1 MLFYHSVISEDEDT
15 QRHGLVVIFAGSAE
29 NIEYLPRE
37 QVGDLIKIYKSFPER
52 MAVNHQC
59 LPDGPQYQIL
69 KAIWMILLASKDQRI
84 RTKFH
89 DDLSNLETQYNLM
102 SFGIPIHHIPRTSTG
117 NIKLKNNQQWIKT
130 RNAIDKAR
138 ENSSDP
144 SRLECGIIQNPGR
157 HDVLFS
163 RGGNA
168 TYSGNL
174 EFQQDMSERMKA
186 FKSFPD
192 KDSRQRVRQEVID
205 CVKARGGR
213 FLYLVKGGWWEQV
226 PLDKIHEKITT
237 SFYDLSRRMDSKETN
252 QRQVTSS
259 ATNMFLNESNK
270 RQKVEKGGLTCN
282 FLCV

>member
-1 MLFYHSVISEDEDT
+1 
-15 QRHGLVVIFAGSAE
+15 
-29 NIEYLPRE
+29 
-37 QVGDLIKIYKSFPER
+37 
-52 MAVNHQC
+52 
-59 LPDGPQYQIL
+59 
-69 KAIWMILLASKDQRI
+69 
-84 RTKFH
+84 
-89 DDLSNLETQYNLM
+89 
-102 SFGIPIHHIPRTSTG
+102 
-117 NIKLKNNQQWIKT
+117 
-130 RNAIDKAR
+130 
-138 ENSSDP
+138 
-144 SRLECGIIQNPGR
+144 
-157 HDVLFS
+157 
-163 RGGNA
+163 
-168 TYSGNL
+168 
-174 EFQQDMSERMKA
+174 MKA

-270 RQKVEKGGLTCN
+270 RQKVEKGGLKCN